1 MFPIYKREMR
11 AYFTSPIGYVF
22 VAIFLA
28 LSGVI
33 FSYATVW
40 SATSDATGYFSLMMF
55 LFIILVPVLTMK
67 LFSEERKM
75 KTEQILLTSPVS
87 LWGITFGKFLAA
99 FSMFAVTFLLSCLIN
114 FVAIATVAQGGL
126 NLSTVFGS
134 IVGMMLLGGVFVAIG
149 LFVSALTENQ
159 LIAAVSTFGIIILMF
174 CLNLV
179 QTYIGSPAV
188 RYVISWF
195 SIIERFSYFT
205 NGIFSLPSIIYYISM
220 IFIFLFVTVQVYEKR
235 RWG

>member
-1 MFPIYKREMR
+1 MR

-22 VAIFLA
+22 VAIFLS
-28 LSGVI
+28 LSGLI
-33 FSYATVW
+33 FSFSTVW
-40 SATSDATGYFSLMMF
+40 SGTSDATGYFSLMMF
-55 LFIILVPVLTMK
+55 LFIILVPILTMK

-87 LWGITFGKFLAA
+87 IWGITFGKFLAA
-99 FSMFAVTFLLSCLIN
+99 FLMFAGTFLLSCILN
-114 FVAIATVAQGGL
+114 FIAISLVAEGGL
-126 NLSTVFGS
+126 NFSTMIGS
-134 IVGMMLLGGVFVAIG
+134 IFGMMMLGGVFVAIG

-159 LIAAVSTFGIIILMF
+159 FIAAVSTFGIIILMF

-179 QTYIGSPAV
+179 QSYIGSPV
-188 RYVISWF
+188 LRYIISWF

-205 NGIFSLPSIIYYISM
+205 NGIFSLPSIVYYISM
-220 IFIFLFVTVQVYEKR
+220 TFIFLFVTVQVYEKR